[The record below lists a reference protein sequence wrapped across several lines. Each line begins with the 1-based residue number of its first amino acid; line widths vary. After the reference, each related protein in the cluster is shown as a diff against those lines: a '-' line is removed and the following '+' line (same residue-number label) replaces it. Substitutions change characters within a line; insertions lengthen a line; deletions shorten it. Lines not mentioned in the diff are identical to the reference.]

1 MYSRWSSP
9 SLHHRAAHNRSG
21 ITYSWSIFPGIK
33 EEWNESSG
41 RRRGGHFG
49 GRGKGRNRCCEEGRR
64 EKEVETERER
74 RGRGRR
80 RGRRRARAPHHGGKH
95 SATVIAR
102 PRPYLLFTWLPA
114 LCTRTTI
121 PFQRLEPL
129 ETLARTRIALYVVD
143 LLAAAFYFSLS
154 LLYAAS
160 RFHSPSL
167 SFFPCFSLF
176 ISFWKR
182 KRGKG
187 EPSLGTN
194 KA

>member
-1 MYSRWSSP
+1 ME
-9 SLHHRAAHNRSG
+9 G
-21 ITYSWSIFPGIK
+21 
-33 EEWNESSG
+33 
-41 RRRGGHFG
+41 G
-49 GRGKGRNRCCEEGRR
+49 GREETGAAKRDGER
-64 EKEVETERER
+64 KRWKQRER

-129 ETLARTRIALYVVD
+129 ETLARTRIAPYVVD

-154 LLYAAS
+154 SMRRLVSILLPCPFS
-160 RFHSPSL
+160 RVSL
-167 SFFPCFSLF
+167 SLSLF
-176 ISFWKR
+176 GNG
-182 KRGKG
+182 RGG
-187 EPSLGTN
+187 REPSLGTN

>member
-1 MYSRWSSP
+1 ME
-9 SLHHRAAHNRSG
+9 G
-21 ITYSWSIFPGIK
+21 
-33 EEWNESSG
+33 
-41 RRRGGHFG
+41 G
-49 GRGKGRNRCCEEGRR
+49 GREETGAAKRDGER
-64 EKEVETERER
+64 KRWKQRER

-129 ETLARTRIALYVVD
+129 ETLARTRIAPYVVD

-154 LLYAAS
+154 SLCGVS
-160 RFHSPSL
+160 FPL
-167 SFFPCFSLF
+167 SFLVLFPVFLSLYLF
-176 ISFWKR
+176 LETEEREGRALPWN
-182 KRGKG
+182 
-187 EPSLGTN
+187 E
-194 KA
+194 

>member
-49 GRGKGRNRCCEEGRR
+49 GRGEGRNRCCEEGRR

-129 ETLARTRIALYVVD
+129 ETLARTRIAPYVVD

-154 LLYAAS
+154 
-160 RFHSPSL
+160 SL
-167 SFFPCFSLF
+167 CGVSFPFSFLVLFPVFLF

>member
-1 MYSRWSSP
+1 ME
-9 SLHHRAAHNRSG
+9 G
-21 ITYSWSIFPGIK
+21 
-33 EEWNESSG
+33 
-41 RRRGGHFG
+41 G
-49 GRGKGRNRCCEEGRR
+49 GREETGAAKRDGER
-64 EKEVETERER
+64 KRWKQRER
-74 RGRGRR
+74 RRRGRR

-129 ETLARTRIALYVVD
+129 ETLARTRIAPYVVD

-167 SFFPCFSLF
+167 SFFPCFSLSLF
-176 ISFWKR
+176 GNGRGGRESPPLERIKR
-182 KRGKG
+182 
-187 EPSLGTN
+187 N
-194 KA
+194 

>member
-1 MYSRWSSP
+1 ME
-9 SLHHRAAHNRSG
+9 G
-21 ITYSWSIFPGIK
+21 
-33 EEWNESSG
+33 
-41 RRRGGHFG
+41 G
-49 GRGKGRNRCCEEGRR
+49 GREETGAAKRNGERKRW
-64 EKEVETERER
+64 KQRER

-129 ETLARTRIALYVVD
+129 ETLARTRIAPYVVD

-154 LLYAAS
+154 LLCGVS
-160 RFHSPSL
+160 FPFSFLVLFPVFLSL
-167 SFFPCFSLF
+167 YLF
-176 ISFWKR
+176 LETEE
-182 KRGKG
+182 G
-187 EPSLGTN
+187 EGRALPWN
-194 KA
+194 E